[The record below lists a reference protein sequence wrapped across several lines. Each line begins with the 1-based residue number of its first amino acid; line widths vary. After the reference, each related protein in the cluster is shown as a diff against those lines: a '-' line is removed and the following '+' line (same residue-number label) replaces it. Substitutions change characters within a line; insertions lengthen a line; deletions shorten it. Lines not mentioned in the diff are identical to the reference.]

1 MRTDRGARGIFG
13 GTERRQQ
20 GAALAATAT
29 ENHRLSLYN
38 HLNTQYFLQRFL
50 LIAAF
55 LAVDHDPGALWI
67 ALVAVG
73 VNLGWAHRFEGLSL
87 TAGRKPKAR
96 GKVVRS
102 PATVPAH
109 GLERTRD
116 VIRATDAAEAHLVS
130 LGDKDVL
137 WSADGQAFLMY
148 ARQGSRLIALFDPVG
163 PVECWP
169 ELMDGFMALARSQ
182 RCKPVFYQVS
192 GRFME
197 QGAGRRLRCYKLGE
211 RADIRVDQFSMNGK
225 EWASL
230 RRALNRAERDG
241 LVYSYLEAGGAAPI
255 MDELR
260 QVSDAWL
267 GMNKTG
273 EKRFS
278 LGAFDPDYVN
288 AFPLAVIRL
297 EGRII
302 AFVNILTAGDS
313 AFVDLM
319 RFIPG
324 VHRGAMDLLVVRAI
338 ESLREKGF
346 SRLNLGMAPLSG
358 LGGNPKASLWERL
371 CAFVYERG
379 NRYYNFKGL
388 RAFKE
393 KFDPEWDARYLVV
406 TDRASAALSA
416 AAAAILI
423 AGGIGRVFGR

>member
-1 MRTDRGARGIFG
+1 MRDQRGAVSIFG
-13 GTERRQQ
+13 GLRRQQ
-20 GAALAATAT
+20 KGATIGVRTVDGFRNSPINPLQSQ
-29 ENHRLSLYN
+29 H
-38 HLNTQYFLQRFL
+38 FLQRLL

-55 LAVDHDPGALWI
+55 LAVDHHADAVWVALFAV
-67 ALVAVG
+67 AL
-73 VNLGWAHRFEGLSL
+73 NLAFAYRYEGLSP
-87 TAGRKPKAR
+87 ARGRDRRSR
-96 GKVVRS
+96 GKVVR
-102 PATVPAH
+102 PAAAINHP
-109 GLERTRD
+109 LERTRD
-116 VIRATDAAEAHLVS
+116 VIRSTDAAEANLVS

-137 WSADGQAFLMY
+137 WSADGRAFLMY

-163 PVECWP
+163 PVECWR

-197 QGAGRRLRCYKLGE
+197 QGSGRRLRCYKLGE

-241 LVYSYLEAGGAAPI
+241 LVFDFVQAGEAGPI
-255 MDELR
+255 MQELR
-260 QVSDAWL
+260 GVSDAWL

-302 AFVNILTAGDS
+302 AFINILTAGDS

-338 ESLREKGF
+338 EYLKQQGY

-358 LGGNPKASLWERL
+358 LGGQGQASLWERL

-379 NRYYNFKGL
+379 NRFYNFKGL

-406 TDRASAALSA
+406 PDRGSAALSA
-416 AAAAILI
+416 VAAAILI
-423 AGGIGRVFGR
+423 AGGVSRIFGR

>member
-1 MRTDRGARGIFG
+1 MQNWRGERLNFG
-13 GTERRQQ
+13 RVAPIRL
-20 GAALAATAT
+20 GATPSTQVGRAS
-29 ENHRLSLYN
+29 ESLSVNLLSS
-38 HLNTQYFLQRFL
+38 HHFFQRFA
-50 LIAAF
+50 LITAF
-55 LAVDHDPGALWI
+55 LAVDHHQNAIWIGLCAVALN
-67 ALVAVG
+67 LV
-73 VNLGWAHRFEGLSL
+73 WAWRFEGIRPSRQTCDALVSHQD
-87 TAGRKPKAR
+87 
-96 GKVVRS
+96 VRTDT
-102 PATVPAH
+102 PPTFE
-109 GLERTRD
+109 LERALT
-116 VIRATDAAEAHLVS
+116 VIRHTNAAEANLVS

-137 WSADGQAFLMY
+137 WSRDGHAFLMY

-163 PVECWP
+163 PREYWR
-169 ELMDGFMALARSQ
+169 ELMDGFMGLAREC

-192 GRFME
+192 SRFLE
-197 QGAGRRLRCYKLGE
+197 QCAGRQLRCYKLGE

-241 LVYSYLEAGGAAPI
+241 LVFDYLEAGEACAI

-260 QVSDAWL
+260 GVSEAWL
-267 GMNKTG
+267 ALNKTS

-297 EGRII
+297 DGRII
-302 AFVNILTAGDS
+302 AFLNVLTAGNS

-324 VHRGAMDLLVVRAI
+324 THRGAMDLLVVRTI
-338 ESLREKGF
+338 EFLRQRGYM
-346 SRLNLGMAPLSG
+346 RLNLGMAPLSG
-358 LGGNPKASLWERL
+358 LGGNPQARLWERL
-371 CAFVYERG
+371 CAFIYERG
-379 NRYYNFKGL
+379 NRFYNFKGL

-406 TDRASAALSA
+406 TERCSPALSA

-423 AGGIGRVFGR
+423 AGGLGRVFGR